1 MKMHNAVI
9 IVAGGKG
16 LRMGG
21 DIPKQFLVVDG
32 MPILMHTISRF
43 AEWDG
48 TMEIVVVLPESQQ
61 QYWRE
66 LCREY
71 GFDIRHTIA
80 TGGKER
86 FHSVKNGLAVV
97 PAECGLVAVHDG
109 VRPYVSHETIAR
121 CFDAAARYGAAVPV
135 TPVVE
140 TIRHIEPDGRSITV
154 PRADYRLVQTPQV
167 FRTDLLRRAYEQEFT
182 TTFTDDASVV
192 EAMGIEVTLVEGNR
206 ENIKITT
213 PADLRK

>member
-1 MKMHNAVI
+1 MHNAVI

-32 MPILMHTISRF
+32 MPILMHTISKF

-48 TMEIVVVLPESQQ
+48 AMEIVVVLPESQQ

-97 PAECGLVAVHDG
+97 PTECGLVAVHDG

>member
-1 MKMHNAVI
+1 MRNAVI

-66 LCREY
+66 LCQEY

-121 CFDAAARYGAAVPV
+121 CFDAAGRYGAAVPV

-140 TIRHIEPDGRSITV
+140 TIRHIGPDGRSITV

-182 TTFTDDASVV
+182 TAFTDDASVV

-213 PADLRK
+213 PADMRK